1 MRGAES
7 RKSNLLGHLSA
18 EPPTKATET
27 LRCTGATVPVPI
39 DEFDVMEPPPDNHE
53 LAWACRVLPTE
64 GEKMLDKLSDEQAA
78 VVRAYAARVPWMRK
92 AAKAAKTRYMTQ
104 TGLVKVAYAVMQ
116 LALKSVALLYP
127 KFPTLSGRIHW
138 VFRGILFGGKASTCS
153 IRS

>member
-27 LRCTGATVPVPI
+27 LRCTGATVPVPV
-39 DEFDVMEPPPDNHE
+39 DEFDVMEPPPDVHE

-78 VVRAYAARVPWMRK
+78 VVRAFSWRVPWLRK
-92 AAKAAKTRYMTQ
+92 AAQAAKTRFMTQ
-104 TGLVKVAYAVMQ
+104 DRPCQSSLCSDAACTEKCGPEKPESPAKGSLGFQ
-116 LALKSVALLYP
+116 GHS
-127 KFPTLSGRIHW
+127 
-138 VFRGILFGGKASTCS
+138 FRG
-153 IRS
+153 